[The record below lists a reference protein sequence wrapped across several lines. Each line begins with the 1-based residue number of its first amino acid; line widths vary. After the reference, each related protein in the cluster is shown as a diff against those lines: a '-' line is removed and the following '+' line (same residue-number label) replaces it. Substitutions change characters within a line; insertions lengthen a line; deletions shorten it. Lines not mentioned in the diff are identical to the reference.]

1 MICQSTS
8 LPNNLY
14 KVKSLIKPSN
24 SFHDFKTVRLY
35 DNEKYRSYGTF
46 LFEHPKASRNK
57 RRYAIQQFY
66 RNKI

>member
-35 DNEKYRSYGTF
+35 DNEKYRS
-46 LFEHPKASRNK
+46 
-57 RRYAIQQFY
+57 
-66 RNKI
+66 